1 MNFGPSRTNHYVYNL
16 KGKHPRALTL
26 VDSIILLHDGYIFK
40 SLGIY
45 CVLSHKYLTERLYI
59 GMLSSLR
66 NRLRKRLHRRCP
78 IVTMREVA
86 ERAGV
91 SVTTVSHVINNSRP
105 VNPQTRF
112 RVEEAMQALGY
123 QPNVL
128 ARSLRKGVTH
138 TIGII
143 LPDNINPY
151 FAEVVRG
158 IEDASF
164 EQGYSVILCNSDND
178 LAKENHYTTVLVEKQ
193 VDGIIFVAAGLSAE
207 NINALQARGFPLVL
221 VDRQVPDVNV
231 NTVLADNQHG
241 GWLATNHLI
250 ELNHKVIGIIA
261 GPKGVRLSS
270 ERINGY
276 RQAME
281 SANLCVDD
289 ELIVEGDFQYQS
301 GYKGAR
307 KLYDQCPSITA
318 IFACNDLMAIG
329 AYRFAHEKNLKIPEQ
344 LSVVGFDDISLAAY
358 TNPPLTTIHQSKHQM
373 GSKAAELLMT
383 RIAEQDLE
391 LHQEILETKLVV
403 RGSTASLAVH
413 AGEIA

>member
-1 MNFGPSRTNHYVYNL
+1 MFSSIDVHRFKNLTPVYCRDLICYFN
-16 KGKHPRALTL
+16 
-26 VDSIILLHDGYIFK
+26 
-40 SLGIY
+40 
-45 CVLSHKYLTERLYI
+45 HKYLTERLKI
-59 GMLSSLR
+59 GMLSHHRNRLR
-66 NRLRKRLHRRCP
+66 NRLQRRCP

-105 VNPQTRF
+105 VNPQTRD

-128 ARSLRKGVTH
+128 ARSLRRGVTH

-143 LPDNINPY
+143 LPDNSNPY

-164 EQGYSVILCNSDND
+164 DQGYSVILCNSDND
-178 LAKENHYTTVLVEKQ
+178 LEKEHHYTNVLVEKQ

-207 NINALQARGFPLVL
+207 NIIALQKRGVPLVL
-221 VDRQVPDVNV
+221 VDRQVPDVRVDN
-231 NTVLADNQHG
+231 VLADNQHG

-250 ELNHKVIGIIA
+250 ELDHRVIGCIA

-276 RQAME
+276 RQALE
-281 SANLCVDD
+281 SAHLSVKPD
-289 ELIVEGDFQYQS
+289 LIVEGNFQYQS
-301 GYKGAR
+301 GYEGA
-307 KLYDQCPSITA
+307 KELFSQEHFPTA

-329 AYRFAHEKNLKIPEQ
+329 AYRFAHENNLKIPEQ
-344 LSVVGFDDISLAAY
+344 ISIVGFDDVRLSAFI
-358 TNPPLTTIHQSKHQM
+358 NPPLTTIHQSKHKM
-373 GSKAAELLMT
+373 GSRAAELLME
-383 RIAEQDLE
+383 RIADQELE
-391 LHQEILETKLVV
+391 PRQEILETNLVV
-403 RGSTASLAVH
+403 RGSTASLPIQE
-413 AGEIA
+413 GEVV